1 MLTDEQNGL
10 FGCYYCR
17 KGKHLKFNKVKTT
30 NIENEL
36 LATKAELMRY
46 ARHLTRDEERAR
58 DLMQETVLKILVGRD
73 KYECGTKFKCWAR
86 KIMYNSFMNNII
98 REDKMQAV
106 SNYGDLHVEMMY
118 SPGRSDIVSE
128 ADDIY
133 NAVDHLPN
141 DYNKLIR
148 LLIMGHRYDEI
159 AMMMDIPLGTV
170 KSRIFVS
177 RKMLKEKLKDYL
189 E

>member
-1 MLTDEQNGL
+1 MLVAWRGVALMAWRGASFGVSSDGPCICGAECLLLHKFLKKLLTDEQNGL

-73 KYECGTKFKCWAR
+73 KYEC
-86 KIMYNSFMNNII
+86 
-98 REDKMQAV
+98 
-106 SNYGDLHVEMMY
+106 
-118 SPGRSDIVSE
+118 
-128 ADDIY
+128 
-133 NAVDHLPN
+133 
-141 DYNKLIR
+141 
-148 LLIMGHRYDEI
+148 
-159 AMMMDIPLGTV
+159 
-170 KSRIFVS
+170 
-177 RKMLKEKLKDYL
+177 
-189 E
+189 